1 MSKHPLIKKAS
12 GEMQPFSR
20 EKLEISLHRA
30 GADAETVYE
39 IAEEIEEWLS
49 EGMTTGKIYSRAFG
63 LLRAKKR
70 SLAARYSLKK
80 AIMELG
86 PSGYPFEQ
94 FLGQVFKHEG
104 FRVEVGQVVQGKCVM
119 HEVDVI
125 ATNEHHQHL
134 VECKYYNSR
143 GKYADV
149 KVPLYIRSR
158 VNDIVAQRQTMPEF
172 NGLKYH
178 GWVATNTRFTSDA
191 LAFGECSGMHLL
203 SWDYPLNN
211 GLKDKIE
218 RLRLFPITAL
228 TRLTINEKRLL
239 LDQDILLCSQLL
251 ENPESLDL
259 LKLTGQIRRKVS
271 EEAEELCRL

>member
-1 MSKHPLIKKAS
+1 
-12 GEMQPFSR
+12 MQPFSR
-20 EKLEISLHRA
+20 EKLETSLHRA
-30 GADAETVYE
+30 GADAETIHE
-39 IAEEIEEWLS
+39 IAQEIEEWLS

-70 SLAARYSLKK
+70 SMAARYSLKK

-104 FRVEVGQVVQGKCVM
+104 FSVEVGQVVQGRCVM

-191 LAFGECSGMHLL
+191 LAFGECSGLHLL
-203 SWDYPLNN
+203 SWDYPKNN

-218 RLRLFPITAL
+218 RMRLFPVTVM
-228 TRLTINEKRLL
+228 TRLTISEKRVLL
-239 LDQDILLCSQLL
+239 NNDILLCNQLY

-259 LKLTGQIRRKVS
+259 LNLTDNIRRKVI
-271 EEAEELCRL
+271 EESEELCKL